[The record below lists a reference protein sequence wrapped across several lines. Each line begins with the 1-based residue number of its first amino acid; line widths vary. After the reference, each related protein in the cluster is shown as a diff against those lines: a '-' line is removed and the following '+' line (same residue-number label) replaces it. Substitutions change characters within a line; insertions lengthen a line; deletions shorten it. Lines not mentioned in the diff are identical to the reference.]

1 MLHHSPRFPTRIM
14 REIIMEFQ
22 VRALQEKD
30 AERVAEMAAALS
42 AHEGMPPPPFDA
54 GF

>member
-1 MLHHSPRFPTRIM
+1 
-14 REIIMEFQ
+14 MEFQ